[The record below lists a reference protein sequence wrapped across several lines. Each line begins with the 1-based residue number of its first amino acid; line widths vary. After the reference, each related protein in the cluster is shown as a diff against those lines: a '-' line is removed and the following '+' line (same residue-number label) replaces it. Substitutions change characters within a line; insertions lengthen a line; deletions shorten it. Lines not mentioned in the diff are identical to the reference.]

1 VQRGPTPYWALTAAQ
16 QSMANYLD
24 AALRAVTKAGGA
36 PECGYVPQQVA
47 TREELEGL
55 VGRRRQVD
63 WVNDAA
69 PPSPRRATA
78 GNLVESKTQQ
88 ALHLLNKQ
96 VRTRACSF

>member
-1 VQRGPTPYWALTAAQ
+1 
-16 QSMANYLD
+16 MANYLD

-63 WVNDAA
+63 WAAELEGLVNDAA

-88 ALHLLNKQ
+88 ALLLSNKQ
-96 VRTRACSF
+96 VRTRAYSF